1 MQYKR
6 FGNTIVVRIDRG
18 EEITEKIK
26 EAALK
31 ENVRFASVQAIGAT
45 DEFEAG
51 AYDLPQKK
59 YNSRRYAGVFE
70 IVSLLGTIDRKDGEY
85 YAHFHISAADENGV
99 VFGGHLNSA
108 RVSATCEA
116 LIRLIEG
123 DISRRTDEI
132 TGVNLWEF

>member
-51 AYDLPQKK
+51 AYNFPQKK

-70 IVSLLGTIDRKDGEY
+70 IVSLL
-85 YAHFHISAADENGV
+85 HISAADENGV

-116 LIRLIEG
+116 VIRLIEG

-132 TGVNLWEF
+132 TGLNLWEF

>member
-1 MQYKR
+1 MQYRR

-59 YNSRRYAGVFE
+59 YNSRR
-70 IVSLLGTIDRKDGEY
+70 
-85 YAHFHISAADENGV
+85 
-99 VFGGHLNSA
+99 
-108 RVSATCEA
+108 
-116 LIRLIEG
+116 
-123 DISRRTDEI
+123 
-132 TGVNLWEF
+132 